1 MQYATS
7 TKGSSRN
14 IAVSLLFSLVLA
26 ACGAGST
33 ATASAGSAVTATTPA
48 KGNTADFFSNPAAA
62 PPCSTAQLSVSIAQV
77 GQAAGT
83 VAGELVFTN
92 TSSSYCHLAGWPKV
106 VGVVGQTGATIKAAK
121 VESILGRP
129 AGQKAG
135 TAALVVPNKPVY
147 ALFSVPTGVDYGPPC
162 DPAFTY
168 LQVTPPG
175 AGSAIKVPAML
186 PGLNQLM
193 PGCPGFSVTAVI
205 GNAGPSSLTAATST
219 TAVPSGAGMPA
230 CTGQHLQVS
239 IARSSAAAG
248 QVSATLD
255 FKNVSDLPCS
265 LEGWPSVVG
274 EQTSG
279 TRVVAM
285 NSDNPPIGV
294 AQSAPSPVLLP
305 ANGGV
310 AEAQVEGSDLPPG
323 GVGECPTF
331 EYLLVAAPGTRTT
344 SQIPAFLAGMGANMP
359 DCAGIGVTWVT
370 PYQSYGGGQ

>member
-1 MQYATS
+1 MT
-7 TKGSSRN
+7 TT
-14 IAVSLLFSLVLA
+14 A
-26 ACGAGST
+26 AKANASGVAG
-33 ATASAGSAVTATTPA
+33 
-48 KGNTADFFSNPAAA
+48 FFSNPAAA
-62 PPCSTAQLSVSIAQV
+62 PACSAAQLTVSFAQV

-92 TSSSYCHLAGWPKV
+92 ISSSYCHLAGWPKV

-121 VESILGRP
+121 VGSILGRP

-135 TAALVVPNKPVY
+135 TAALVVPNKPVF
-147 ALFSVPTGVDYGPPC
+147 ALFSVPTGVDSGPPC

-175 AGSAIKVPAML
+175 TGSAIKVPAML
-186 PGLNQLM
+186 PGLNQRM
-193 PGCPGFSVTAVI
+193 PGCPGFSVTPVV
-205 GNAGPSSLTAATST
+205 GNATTANPVATTT

-230 CTGQHLQVS
+230 CEGQYLQVS
-239 IARSSAAAG
+239 IAHSGAAMG
-248 QVSATLD
+248 QVSAILD

-265 LEGWPSVVG
+265 LEGWPNVVG
-274 EQTSG
+274 ELTSG
-279 TRVVAM
+279 ARLVAVHD
-285 NSDNPPIGV
+285 NNPPIGV
-294 AQSAPSPVLLP
+294 GQSALSQVLVP

-310 AEAQVEGSDLPPG
+310 AEAQLQGSDLPPG

-344 SQIPAFLAGMGANMP
+344 WQIPAYLPGMGANMP
-359 DCAGIGVTWVT
+359 DCAGIGVTWVA

>member
-1 MQYATS
+1 MHYATS
-7 TKGSSRN
+7 AKGSSRN
-14 IAVSLLFSLVLA
+14 IAVALLCSLLLA
-26 ACGAGST
+26 ACGAG
-33 ATASAGSAVTATTPA
+33 ATAGSAAGTTTPA
-48 KGNTADFFSNPAAA
+48 TANTAGFFSNPAAA
-62 PPCSTAQLSVSIAQV
+62 PACSTAQLSVSFSQV

-92 TSSSYCHLAGWPKV
+92 TSSTYCHLAGWPKV

-135 TAALVVPNKPVY
+135 AAALVVPNKPVY

-175 AGSAIKVPAML
+175 GGSAIKVPAML

-205 GNAGPSSLTAATST
+205 GNAGPSNPAASTT

-239 IARSSAAAG
+239 IAHSGAAAG

-279 TRVVAM
+279 TRVVAV
-285 NSDNPPIGV
+285 NSDNAPIGV